1 MTEGAAKQ
9 LLGGSFVFGKQA
21 QSAILFVMIPDRLAL
36 VTGGAGFIGSHLSDR
51 LASEGFRV
59 IVLDNLDPFYPVE
72 IKRKNL
78 NDLSRFPNL
87 KFIEGDICDLPLVER
102 EIPETPDVIIHL
114 AAKAG
119 VRPSIDDPVSYQR
132 TNVLGTQN
140 LLEFARSRGTKQF
153 VFASSSSIYG
163 VSPDVPWRED
173 VATPQPI
180 SPYASTKISGELLG
194 HVYSH
199 LFGIRFLALRFFT
212 VFGPRQRPDLAIHK
226 FAKLILAGKPI
237 PVFGDGSTR
246 RDYTFV
252 KDTVQG
258 IRAAIDYD
266 ASPYEA
272 INLGNNKTVSLTQ
285 MIEDLEQVFGKKA
298 IINRMA
304 EQAGDVP
311 ETWASTEK
319 ANRLLGYKPETPFV
333 EGLEKFREWLLADGF
348 VGVS

>member
-1 MTEGAAKQ
+1 MN
-9 LLGGSFVFGKQA
+9 S
-21 QSAILFVMIPDRLAL
+21 DRLAL
-36 VTGGAGFIGSHLSDR
+36 VTGGAGFIGSHLSER
-51 LASEGFRV
+51 LSSEGFKV
-59 IVLDNLDPFYPVE
+59 IILDNLDPFYPIE

-78 NDLSRFPNL
+78 HDLSRFPNL
-87 KFIEGDICDLPLVER
+87 KFIEGDICDLDLIER
-102 EIPETPDVIIHL
+102 EIPEAPDVIIHL

-140 LLEFARSRGTKQF
+140 LLEFARLRGTKQF

-199 LFGIRFLALRFFT
+199 LFGVRFIALRFFT
-212 VFGPRQRPDLAIHK
+212 VYGPRQRPDLAIHK
-226 FAKLILAGKPI
+226 FARLMLAGKPI

-252 KDTVQG
+252 QDTVQG
-258 IRAAIDYD
+258 IVGAINYEG
-266 ASPYEA
+266 SPFEA
-272 INLGNNKTVSLTQ
+272 INLGNNQTVSLAQ
-285 MIEDLEQVFGKKA
+285 LIEDLERTFDRKA
-298 IINRMA
+298 IINRMP
-304 EQAGDVP
+304 EQPGDVP
-311 ETWASTEK
+311 ATWASTEK
-319 ANRLLGYKPETPFV
+319 AKRLLGYEPSTTFLD
-333 EGLEKFREWLLADGF
+333 GLAKFRDWLLPHGAEGNK
-348 VGVS
+348 